1 MATNEL
7 VIAAEAEHPLT
18 TYLKA
23 NKAARDLLKA
33 EIRRL
38 EEEATDGATAAIRNS
53 AILNGPE
60 LVSELGHFDDE
71 HDLFLLKV
79 FTLGSNN
86 GPADNVVSET
96 VALNNALAAAII
108 KANHAKLMLGILK
121 SYLDGAIAVF
131 NGTVL
136 PAAGGEAAAG
146 G

>member
-1 MATNEL
+1 MATNGTAGE
-7 VIAAEAEHPLT
+7 AEAEHPLT

-38 EEEATDGATAAIRNS
+38 EEEATDGATAAIRNF
-53 AILNGPE
+53 AIQNGPK

-79 FTLGSNN
+79 FTLGAHN
-86 GPADNVVSET
+86 GPADSVVSET
-96 VALNNALAAAII
+96 VKLNNKLAAATIE
-108 KANHAKLMLGILK
+108 ANHATLMLGILK